1 MKSTAAHDTVNKNTC
16 QVVTNNIEE
25 LENAVLLLYFVFPL
39 FASVKNKTRNQFY
52 YPPRVSHKNQ
62 ARYFIFF
69 RKIRVVYLSLLL
81 TLFISL
87 VHPKHPSL
95 QLPFFLLWLLCNTSL
110 SLNVVLYVHVY
121 LETTHHYDHTGKR

>member
-69 RKIRVVYLSLLL
+69 SQNKSRVLVLVTHIVYFSGTPKTSLF
-81 TLFISL
+81 TATFFPSL
-87 VHPKHPSL
+87 VAL
-95 QLPFFLLWLLCNTSL
+95 
-110 SLNVVLYVHVY
+110 
-121 LETTHHYDHTGKR
+121 